1 MIDRQVK
8 WDKRFLELSRHV
20 SNWSKDPS
28 TKVGAI
34 ITDGIKIVSM
44 GFNGLPQSVKDSPEI
59 LNNREQKYKY
69 IIHAETNAIL
79 TAGRDL
85 VDCTIY
91 TYPFLPCPNCA
102 SVIMQSGIKRV
113 VSLVC
118 KDERW
123 EKLLKDSKNFM
134 ALSSLKI
141 VEYLDI

>member
-1 MIDRQVK
+1 MYQIGLKTPQLKLV
-8 WDKRFLELSRHV
+8 LS
-20 SNWSKDPS
+20 
-28 TKVGAI
+28 
-34 ITDGIKIVSM
+34 
-44 GFNGLPQSVKDSPEI
+44 FNGLPQSVKDSPEI

-85 VDCTIY
+85 VGCTIY